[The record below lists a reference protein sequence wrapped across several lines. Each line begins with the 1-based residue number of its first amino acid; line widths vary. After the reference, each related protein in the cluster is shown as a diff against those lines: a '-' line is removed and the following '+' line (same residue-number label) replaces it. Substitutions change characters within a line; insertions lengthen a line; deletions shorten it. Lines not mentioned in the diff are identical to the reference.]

1 MFVSSSQHKQEPI
14 ITYIEF
20 ILRIYRMN
28 SMTKECRICFESDGS
43 DNGQLIVPCKCDGTS
58 RYIHR
63 KCLDIPLISCVR
75 TCVTALPCDMFPSS
89 NVTMWNT

>member
-1 MFVSSSQHKQEPI
+1 
-14 ITYIEF
+14 
-20 ILRIYRMN
+20 MN

-63 KCLDIPLISCVR
+63 KCLDKWRETNVLTDAFYKCRECNDIYTIEFI
-75 TCVTALPCDMFPSS
+75 FPQETHFYSTQS
-89 NVTMWNT
+89 MKLFGIFL